1 MIFNKLAIT
10 VITMLFAVGLYSQ
23 EPTLLKLNAGINS
36 GYIGSD
42 AGTEFKIQ
50 ASFGQSIVAKVNS
63 DNKDAYLGFWS
74 PIDLISLGVNDDPFA
89 SKGKSIKNFPNP
101 FREYTEINFE
111 IEAAAN
117 VTLKIYDVNGAL
129 VSELFNGYLGKGEHN
144 ITWNALT
151 KDGQVAVNGTY
162 LYEVT
167 IDPISVSNSF
177 AGQYTLRNIM
187 VLSR

>member
-1 MIFNKLAIT
+1 
-10 VITMLFAVGLYSQ
+10 
-23 EPTLLKLNAGINS
+23 
-36 GYIGSD
+36 
-42 AGTEFKIQ
+42 
-50 ASFGQSIVAKVNS
+50 
-63 DNKDAYLGFWS
+63 
-74 PIDLISLGVNDDPFA
+74 
-89 SKGKSIKNFPNP
+89 
-101 FREYTEINFE
+101 
-111 IEAAAN
+111 
-117 VTLKIYDVNGAL
+117 L

-167 IDPISVSNSF
+167 IDPISGSNSF